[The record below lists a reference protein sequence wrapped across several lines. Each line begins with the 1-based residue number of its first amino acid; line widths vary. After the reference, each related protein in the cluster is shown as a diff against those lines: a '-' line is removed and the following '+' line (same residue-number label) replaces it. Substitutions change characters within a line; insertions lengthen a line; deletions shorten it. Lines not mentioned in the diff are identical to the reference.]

1 MDFHAIDS
9 LMSSFG
15 TFSEKEK
22 LMKNISAREEV
33 SARAPHKQEVK
44 TEQPDRTNAV
54 CLCRRPKHG
63 DEFSCLFRLSLA
75 EGQRFCAAEGKSK
88 QPDPPTQRQQMPFLD
103 RKCSF
108 C

>member
-1 MDFHAIDS
+1 MDSHAIDS

-44 TEQPDRTNAV
+44 TEQTQSVFADVQSMETIFPA
-54 CLCRRPKHG
+54 
-63 DEFSCLFRLSLA
+63 FSVF
-75 EGQRFCAAEGKSK
+75 
-88 QPDPPTQRQQMPFLD
+88 P
-103 RKCSF
+103 
-108 C
+108 